1 MTTMTMAEF
10 TKQSLEEGF
19 DEVLIRTWPANQ
31 QLDTHTHPFDASVVV
46 IKGSY
51 SLTIGDQVRHLD
63 AGDSFR
69 LARNVAH
76 AETYGPEGATIW
88 VARAN

>member
-1 MTTMTMAEF
+1 MPTMTMSEF

-19 DEVLIRTWPANQ
+19 DEVLVREWQANQ
-31 QLDTHTHPFDASVVV
+31 HLATHTHAFDASVLV

-51 SLTIGDQVRHLD
+51 SLTVGDKVRHLR

-69 LARNVAH
+69 LARNIAH

>member
-1 MTTMTMAEF
+1 MTTMTMSEF

-19 DEVLIRTWPANQ
+19 DEVLVREWQAN
-31 QLDTHTHPFDASVVV
+31 LHLETHTHAFDASVLV

-51 SLTIGDQVRHLD
+51 SLTVGEQVRHLR

-69 LARNVAH
+69 LARNIAH

>member
-19 DEVLIRTWPANQ
+19 DEVLVREWSANLR
-31 QLDTHTHPFDASVVV
+31 LDTHAHPFDASVLV

-51 SLTIGDQVRHLD
+51 SLTTGGQVRHLR

-76 AETYGPEGATIW
+76 AESYGPEGATIW

>member
-1 MTTMTMAEF
+1 MPTMTMFEF

-19 DEVLIRTWPANQ
+19 DEVLVREWQANQ
-31 QLDTHTHPFDASVVV
+31 HLATHTHAFDASVLV

-51 SLTIGDQVRHLD
+51 SLTVGDKVRHLR

-69 LARNVAH
+69 LARNIAH

>member
-1 MTTMTMAEF
+1 MTSMTMSEF

-19 DEVLIRTWPANQ
+19 DEVLVREWQANQ
-31 QLDTHTHPFDASVVV
+31 HLATHTHAFDASVLV

-51 SLTIGDQVRHLD
+51 SLTVGDRVRHLC

-69 LARNVAH
+69 LARNIAH

>member
-1 MTTMTMAEF
+1 MTMSEF
-10 TKQSLEEGF
+10 TRQSLEEGF
-19 DEVLIRTWPANQ
+19 DEVLVREWQANQ
-31 QLDTHTHPFDASVVV
+31 HLATHTHAFDASVLV

-51 SLTIGDQVRHLD
+51 SLTVGDKVRHLR

-69 LARNVAH
+69 LARNIAH

>member
-1 MTTMTMAEF
+1 MTTMTMSEF

-19 DEVLIRTWPANQ
+19 DEVLVREWPANQ
-31 QLDTHTHPFDASVVV
+31 HVETHTHAFDASVLV

-51 SLTIGDQVRHLD
+51 ELTLGGQVRHLC

-69 LARNVAH
+69 LARNIAH

>member
-1 MTTMTMAEF
+1 MTTMTMSEF

-19 DEVLIRTWPANQ
+19 DEVLVREWQANQ
-31 QLDTHTHPFDASVVV
+31 HLATHTHAFDASVLV

-51 SLTIGDQVRHLD
+51 SLTVGDKVRHLR

-69 LARNVAH
+69 LARNIAH

>member
-1 MTTMTMAEF
+1 MTNMTMSEF

-19 DEVLIRTWPANQ
+19 DEVLVREWPANQ
-31 QLDTHTHPFDASVVV
+31 HLETHTHAFDASVLV

-51 SLTIGDQVRHLD
+51 RLSLGEQVRHLR

-69 LARNVAH
+69 LARNIAH
-76 AETYGPEGATIW
+76 AESYGPEGATIW

>member
-1 MTTMTMAEF
+1 MTTMTMSEF

-19 DEVLIRTWPANQ
+19 DEVLVREWQANQ
-31 QLDTHTHPFDASVVV
+31 HLATHTHAFDASVLV

-51 SLTIGDQVRHLD
+51 RLTLGEQVRHLR

-69 LARNVAH
+69 LARNIAH